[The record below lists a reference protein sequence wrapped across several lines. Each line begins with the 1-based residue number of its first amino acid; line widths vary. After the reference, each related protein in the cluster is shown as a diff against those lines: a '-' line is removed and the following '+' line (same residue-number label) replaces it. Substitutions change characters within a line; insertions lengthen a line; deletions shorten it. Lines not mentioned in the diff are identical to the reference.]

1 MNMHKRAQVRRRAL
15 LGGTAALLAA
25 GSARAQAP
33 GTVTFIGW
41 SHDEAASRPVLT
53 EAFERFRTANPG
65 LRLETIGFPWAQ
77 MQQNLVLRV
86 RSSQPMDVAQ
96 IAERWLPQFARVLQP
111 ADMREVLG
119 TELERAIDP
128 GLLRIGQVGGRQLGL
143 PWTAASI
150 GMVANRKVLA
160 DAGVGEMPRTVDAF
174 ADALRRIRRS
184 HAEVVPYAF
193 STKNNLSMSPD
204 FQVWLWTF
212 GGRLFDT
219 EDKVVVDSDAGRA
232 ALSFLVGLAREGLV
246 ARDVD
251 RPDSRRLIAQH
262 RTAFY
267 HDAPLARGFARDNSG
282 QGAAF
287 DQHIAAFA
295 TPVLRAGEPTRSL
308 MWGHLLT
315 LPNPRGARMAADAP
329 AVRFIR
335 HMALDD
341 ETQIAYF
348 RAVGL
353 FPVTRTALRTLE
365 GDSYVVEWTRNA
377 GTAEMDEPSTWPNA
391 ADLTNIVGE
400 EVQAALLLAKPPAQ
414 AITDMANRLR
424 RATANQR
431 RT

>member
-1 MNMHKRAQVRRRAL
+1 MQFQLGRRAL
-15 LGGTAALLAA
+15 LGGAAAVAAA
-25 GSARAQAP
+25 GSSRAQAA
-33 GTVTFIGW
+33 GGVTFVGW

-53 EAFERFRTANPG
+53 EAFERFRAANPG
-65 LRLETIGFPWAQ
+65 MRLDTIGFPWAQ
-77 MQQNLVLRV
+77 MQQNLVLRI
-86 RSSQPMDVAQ
+86 RSNQPMDVVQ
-96 IAERWLPQFARVLQP
+96 LAERWLPQFARVLQP
-111 ADMREVLG
+111 ADIREVLG
-119 TELERAIDP
+119 AELERAIDP
-128 GLLRIGQVGGRQLGL
+128 GLLRIGQAGGRQLGL

-160 DAGVGEMPRTVDAF
+160 DAGIVEMPRSVDAF

-184 HAEVVPYAF
+184 QQEVVPYAF
-193 STKNNLSMSPD
+193 CTKNNLSISPD

-212 GGRLFDT
+212 GGRVFDA
-219 EDKVVVDSDAGRA
+219 EDKVVVDSEAGRA
-232 ALSFLVGLAREGLV
+232 ALSFLVELSREGLM

-308 MWGHLLT
+308 MWGHLLV
-315 LPNPRGARMAADAP
+315 LPNPRGARIAGDGPAA
-329 AVRFIR
+329 RFVR

-341 ETQIAYF
+341 ETQLRYF

-353 FPVTRTALRTLE
+353 FPVTRTALRTLQD
-365 GDSYVVEWTRNA
+365 DSYVVDWTRNA

-391 ADLTNIVGE
+391 ADLTNIIGE
-400 EVQAALLLAKPPAQ
+400 EVQAALLLSKPPAQ
-414 AITDMANRLR
+414 AIADMATRLR

>member
-1 MNMHKRAQVRRRAL
+1 MTTNKIRRRAL
-15 LGGTAALLAA
+15 LAGSAALLAA
-25 GSARAQAP
+25 PGVRAQPA
-33 GTVTFIGW
+33 GLTYVGW

-53 EAFERFRTANPG
+53 DAFDRFRTANPG

-77 MQQNLVLRV
+77 MQQNLVLRL
-86 RSSQPMDVAQ
+86 RSNQPMDVAQ
-96 IAERWLPQFARVLQP
+96 LAERWLPQFARVLQP
-111 ADMREVLG
+111 ADLREVLG
-119 TELERAIDP
+119 AELDRAIDP

-150 GMVANRKVLA
+150 GMVANRKVMA
-160 DAGVGEMPRTVDAF
+160 DAGIAEMPRSVDAF
-174 ADALRRIRRS
+174 ADALRRIKRGN
-184 HAEVVPYAF
+184 AEIVPYAF
-193 STKNNLSMSPD
+193 ATKNNLSVSPD

-212 GGRLFDT
+212 GGRLFDSD
-219 EDKVVVDSDAGRA
+219 DKVAVDSDAARA
-232 ALSFLVGLAREGLV
+232 ALAFLVELSREGLM

-251 RPDSRRLIAQH
+251 RPDSRRLFGQN

-287 DQHIAAFA
+287 DAQVAAVA
-295 TPVLRAGEPTRSL
+295 TPVLRTGDPTRSL

-315 LPNPRGARMAADAP
+315 LPNPRGARIAADAP
-329 AVRFIR
+329 ALRLLR
-335 HMALDD
+335 HLVLDD
-341 ETQIAYF
+341 ETQLRYF
-348 RAVGL
+348 QAVGL
-353 FPVTRTALRTLE
+353 FPVTRSALARLSEDT
-365 GDSYVVEWTRNA
+365 YVTEWTRHA

-400 EVQAALLLAKPPAQ
+400 EVQAVLLLSKPAAQ
-414 AITDMANRLR
+414 AVTDMASRLR

>member
-1 MNMHKRAQVRRRAL
+1 MSMQVHPRRRAL

-25 GSARAQAP
+25 EAARAQAP
-33 GTVTFIGW
+33 GSVTFVGW
-41 SHDEAASRPVLT
+41 SHDEAASRPILT
-53 EAFERFRTANPG
+53 EAFDRFRAANPG
-65 LRLETIGFPWAQ
+65 VRLDTIGFPWAQ
-77 MQQNLVLRV
+77 MQQNLVLRI
-86 RSSQPMDVAQ
+86 RSNQPMDVAQ
-96 IAERWLPQFARVLQP
+96 LAERWLAQFARVLQP

-119 TELERAIDP
+119 AELERAIDP
-128 GLLRIGQVGGRQLGL
+128 GLLRIGQAGGRQLGL

-160 DAGVGEMPRTVDAF
+160 DAGIAGTPRTVEAF

-184 HAEVVPYAF
+184 QPEVVPYAF
-193 STKNNLSMSPD
+193 ATKNNLTMSPD

-212 GGRLFDT
+212 GGRLFDA
-219 EDKVVVDSDAGRA
+219 EDKVAVDSDAGRA
-232 ALSFLVGLAREGLV
+232 ALSFLVDLSREGLM

-282 QGAAF
+282 QGTAF
-287 DQHIAAFA
+287 DQHVAAFA
-295 TPVLRAGEPTRSL
+295 TPVLRAGDPTRSL

-315 LPNPRGARMAADAP
+315 LPNPRGARIAGDAP

-341 ETQIAYF
+341 ETQLRYF

-353 FPVTRTALRTLE
+353 FPVTRSALGRLQ
-365 GDSYVVEWTRNA
+365 DDAYVTDWTRNA
-377 GTAEMDEPSTWPNA
+377 GTAEMDEPSTWANA

-400 EVQAALLLAKPPAQ
+400 EVQAALLLSKPPAQ
-414 AITDMANRLR
+414 AIADMANRLR

-431 RT
+431 RS